1 MRKSREMGIN
11 MHTSLDLQKRNNK
24 IINMKL
30 IQMIT
35 SGEQTGVD
43 ENRSESKCFSAHLFV
58 LF

>member
-1 MRKSREMGIN
+1 
-11 MHTSLDLQKRNNK
+11 MHTSLDLQKRNNN